1 MMRFD
6 ALEFR
11 NVGRYIKTNYIDM
24 RPLGFYDS
32 HRVHEKLLKFNIMY
46 DPGCGD
52 GYMPLSELLY
62 HFTRYAVM
70 NVNNRISWYHNPTF
84 TDSEF
89 TLYFTVDNMQY
100 KYYLNMNIGRDC
112 KNIVNSELLC
122 IIDGERTRD
131 LFAYEHGEY
140 RVYCFNEADVE
151 RMTNGLHN
159 HLNCNGTLLS
169 KLYFE
174 FKLHPDL
181 APVFK
186 FFDSIM
192 LYAPTDY
199 IGHDHSILE
208 MLETADGVKLL
219 SEWAHIIDNSVDK
232 ITPHKNGKAAFNG
245 AKSPLDKI
253 TVLSTKYIVYH
264 GEYIESNR
272 NIIRELNDTSE
283 SFKTAMRLF
292 AFIYLN
298 RGKTL
303 VIDSLSTLPANI
315 ARLLLIL
322 ADVTN
327 TQVIASITNTDLIKM
342 KYFRRDEINVI
353 DSVCGVNSIQA
364 IPDFNF
370 DMDWSV
376 EFEDFSEHLLKG
388 TFGGVLPFDDF
399 GKLRDRLTESSN

>member
-1 MMRFD
+1 MRFD

-11 NVGRYIKTNYIDM
+11 NVGWYIKTNYIDM

-32 HRVHEKLLKFNIMY
+32 HRVHENLLKFNIMY
-46 DPGCGD
+46 NPGCGD

-62 HFTRYAVM
+62 HFCGYALF
-70 NVNNRISWYHNPTF
+70 NVNNRISWYHNPTY

-89 TLYFTVDNMQY
+89 TLYFTVNGTQY
-100 KYYLNMNIGRDC
+100 KYYLNMNIGHDC
-112 KNIVNSELLC
+112 RNIVISELLC
-122 IIDGERTRD
+122 IIEGERTRD
-131 LFAYEHGEY
+131 LFAYDKGEY
-140 RVYCFNEADVE
+140 HVYCFNDADIE
-151 RMTNGLHN
+151 RMTDILHN
-159 HLNCNGTLLS
+159 SLDCNRTLLS
-169 KLYFE
+169 TLYFS

-181 APVFK
+181 SPVFA
-186 FFDSIM
+186 FFDSVI
-192 LYAPTDY
+192 LYTPTNY

-208 MLETADGVKLL
+208 MLETADGIKLL
-219 SEWAHIIDNSVDK
+219 SEWAHIIDNSVEK
-232 ITPHKNGKAAFNG
+232 ITPHVNGKPAYNG
-245 AKSPLDKI
+245 TKSPLDKI
-253 TVLSTKYIVYH
+253 TVLSTKYVVYH

-272 NIIRELNDTSE
+272 NVIRELNDTSE
-283 SFKTAMRLF
+283 SFKTALRLF
-292 AFIYLN
+292 AFIYVN
-298 RGKTL
+298 RGKTV
-303 VIDSLSTLPANI
+303 VIDSLSTISANI
-315 ARLLLIL
+315 ARMLLIL

-327 TQVIASITNTDLIKM
+327 TQVIASITNTDLVKM

-370 DMDWSV
+370 DANWSV

>member
-1 MMRFD
+1 MRFD

-11 NVGRYIKTNYIDM
+11 NVGRHIKTNYIDM

-32 HRVHEKLLKFNIMY
+32 HRVHENLLKFNIMY
-46 DPGCGD
+46 NPGCGD
-52 GYMPLSELLY
+52 GYMSLSELLY
-62 HFTRYAVM
+62 HFSRYAVM

-89 TLYFTVDNMQY
+89 TLYFTVNNMQY

-112 KNIVNSELLC
+112 RNVVNSESLC
-122 IIDGERTRD
+122 IVEGERTRD
-131 LFAYEHGEY
+131 LFAYDNREY
-140 RVYCFNEADVE
+140 HVYCFNEADTE
-151 RMTNGLHN
+151 RMTDILR
-159 HLNCNGTLLS
+159 NCLDCNRTLLS
-169 KLYFE
+169 TLYFS

-181 APVFK
+181 SPVFE
-186 FFDSIM
+186 FFDSVI

-199 IGHDHSILE
+199 IGHDHYILE
-208 MLETADGVKLL
+208 MLETTDGIKLL
-219 SEWAHIIDNSVDK
+219 SEWAHIIDNSVDR
-232 ITPHKNGKAAFNG
+232 ITPHVNGKPAYNG
-245 AKSPLDKI
+245 TKSPLDKI
-253 TVLSTKYIVYH
+253 TVLSTKYVVYH

-272 NIIRELNDTSE
+272 NVIRELNDTSE
-283 SFKTAMRLF
+283 SFKTALRLF
-292 AFIYLN
+292 AFIYVH

-303 VIDSLSTLPANI
+303 VIDSLSTISANI
-315 ARLLLIL
+315 ARMLLIL

-327 TQVIASITNTDLIKM
+327 TQVIASITNTDLVKM

-370 DMDWSV
+370 DMNWSV

-388 TFGGVLPFDDF
+388 TFGGVLPFDGF
-399 GKLRDRLTESSN
+399 SELRSRLTESSD